1 MVRRV
6 TPSQFKSMLRQQQ
19 QKQRQAVDKVK
30 RAIRSY
36 DQAVAREVSAYNQ
49 KVRAHNARAC
59 SNRQKLQREINRL
72 NQRTASARYAAFHS
86 SVRIVHTT
94 YERLEHAAAAEGF
107 DGRYNEVLDL
117 SEREAANNAGLMNA
131 LLGNAAAED
140 APGDEAGEAL
150 AQSLQGVSPELSDR
164 WRGAL
169 FAMNPRNPDA
179 ARHFCTSAREI
190 VAKILDLKA
199 PNEIVLPHTSAQ
211 ERTAQGMPT
220 RRAKISFLLHQ
231 AGHNLDALEDF
242 VEADMDNIV
251 ELFRV
256 FNDGTHGSAG
266 TFDLTRL
273 RAIRTRVEDGIEFLL
288 RVIH

>member
-6 TPSQFKSMLRQQQ
+6 TPSQFRSMLRQQQ
-19 QKQRQAVDKVK
+19 QKQRQAVDKVN
-30 RAIRSY
+30 RAIRNY
-36 DQAVAREVSAYNQ
+36 NQAVKREVNAYNQ
-49 KVRAHNARAC
+49 KVRAHNARVRT
-59 SNRQKLQREINRL
+59 SEQKLKREISRL
-72 NQRTASARYAAFHS
+72 NQRAASTRYAAFHT
-86 SVRIVHTT
+86 SVRVVHTT

-131 LLGNAAAED
+131 LLGNAAPDD
-140 APGDEAGEAL
+140 ASGVESGEAL
-150 AQSLQGVSPELSDR
+150 ALSLQGVSPELSDR

-169 FAMNPRNPDA
+169 FALNPRNPDA

-190 VAKILDLKA
+190 VTQILDQKA
-199 PNEIVLPHTSAQ
+199 PNEVVLPHASDK

-220 RRAKISFLLHQ
+220 RRAKIRFLLHQ
-231 AGHNLDALEDF
+231 AGHDLDALENF

-266 TFDLTRL
+266 AFDLTQL
-273 RAIRTRVEDGIEFLL
+273 RAIRTRVEDGIGFLL
-288 RVIH
+288 RVIQ